1 MQLFCV
7 FVDPNNSLFIIKCLW
22 FCFCLAGVVWSD
34 KNVPVMKKVMNKPIK
49 CLKLLNISMGISIWG
64 VPCTL
69 PPCTVIMIFSC
80 IFSFLLLRW
89 SIHDEVIMVSRIH
102 DFHEAFFIPPGSNWH
117 PWYLMLKIN
126 KNTRKLSVILKWS
139 LEKFPPSQLRTPALT
154 RPILRLRYQVQRW
167 SREFLEK
174 FSDGMVDTR
183 SCKGR
188 EILFQISW
196 LLFST
201 LREYFYSQPKKVR
214 I

>member
-34 KNVPVMKKVMNKPIK
+34 KNVQVMKKVMNKPIK

-69 PPCTVIMIFSC
+69 PPCTVIMICSC
-80 IFSFLLLRW
+80 IFSILLLRW

-126 KNTRKLSVILKWS
+126 KNTRKLSVILKRS
-139 LEKFPPSQLRTPALT
+139 LEKFPPSQLRLWPA
-154 RPILRLRYQVQRW
+154 P
-167 SREFLEK
+167 
-174 FSDGMVDTR
+174 FSGSVARCRDGHGSSWENFRNGMVDTR
-183 SCKGR
+183 FCKRR

-196 LLFST
+196 LLFSN
-201 LREYFYSQPKKVR
+201 RR
-214 I
+214 